1 MQDSLEHISGL
12 TSYHLLFV
20 VIVTFLFIIFI
31 YSTEQN
37 IMSWNHNEQS
47 QNPQGAIK
55 YVH

>member
-47 QNPQGAIK
+47 HNPQGAIK